1 MFEELV
7 MWSDAPESIIHGV
20 DLKRQDR
27 AYNSLPVC
35 AKETLEVP
43 DVKLDFSSARRCS
56 ICSVVKGLVSASL
69 IVGIM
74 ARPGLSLV
82 FPFQFASFP
91 WIFLQFSRVWQGLL
105 QKSHQTHGLLSDL
118 C

>member
-20 DLKRQDR
+20 DLKQQDR

-43 DVKLDFSSARRCS
+43 DVKLDFSNARRCS
-56 ICSVVKGLVSASL
+56 IFFVTLSSPCRISPSL
-69 IVGIM
+69 
-74 ARPGLSLV
+74 
-82 FPFQFASFP
+82 
-91 WIFLQFSRVWQGLL
+91 RVNFKEL
-105 QKSHQTHGLLSDL
+105 
-118 C
+118 

>member
-27 AYNSLPVC
+27 AYNSLLVC

-43 DVKLDFSSARRCS
+43 DVKLDFNSARKRS
-56 ICSVVKGLVSASL
+56 
-69 IVGIM
+69 
-74 ARPGLSLV
+74 
-82 FPFQFASFP
+82 FAQ
-91 WIFLQFSRVWQGLL
+91 W
-105 QKSHQTHGLLSDL
+105 
-118 C
+118 